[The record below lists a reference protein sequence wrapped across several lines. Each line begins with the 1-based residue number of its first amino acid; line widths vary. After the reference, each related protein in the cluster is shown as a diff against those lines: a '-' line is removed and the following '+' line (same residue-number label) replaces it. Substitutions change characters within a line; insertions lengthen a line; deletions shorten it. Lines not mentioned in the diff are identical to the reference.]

1 MDPPSSMTQN
11 SLREI
16 CEDADYGI
24 TLSDSTRL
32 STRLWKPIDALG
44 DPVPVILEFLPY
56 RKRDGTNARDALTH
70 PISPSAAMHVH
81 ASICAAMVTVT
92 V

>member
-1 MDPPSSMTQN
+1 MTQN

-70 PISPSAAMHVH
+70 PYFAQRGYACSTRRH
-81 ASICAAMVTVT
+81 AWQRR
-92 V
+92 